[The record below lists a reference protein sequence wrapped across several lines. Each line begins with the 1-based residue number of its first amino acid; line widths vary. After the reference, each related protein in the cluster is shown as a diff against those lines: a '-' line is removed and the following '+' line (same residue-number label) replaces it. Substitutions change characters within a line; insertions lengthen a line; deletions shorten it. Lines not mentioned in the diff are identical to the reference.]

1 MQITMQ
7 CIFTSALGHQRTWS
21 SIAGMSASYAE
32 AVVVG
37 PETGIDFLTSAIA
50 GKADVS
56 VRRGDVC
63 S

>member
-1 MQITMQ
+1 
-7 CIFTSALGHQRTWS
+7 
-21 SIAGMSASYAE
+21 MSASYAE